1 MIFQDHKNIIK
12 YIQKQK
18 VYNYIKENII
28 FTIKNNLQSFSH
40 FISTYFNNI
49 LHIFI
54 LNNDNS

>member
-12 YIQKQK
+12 YVQKQK

-40 FISTYFNNI
+40 FI
-49 LHIFI
+49 
-54 LNNDNS
+54 